1 MWLSF
6 GFQDVDDF
14 FEHEKTFLLEYHN
27 RVKDASSKSDRMI
40 RSHKSKSPLSHNL
53 HMLGKL
59 FAIYM
64 DFNQLLRM
72 RSIWVIP
79 IERVQMHF
87 FCELWVTESLWYHV
101 LMFVETSL
109 SVCPCAVHCILRLF
123 FCFILI
129 RWQIWKWVSCMFICS
144 WVSQS

>member
-27 RVKDASSKSDRMI
+27 RVKDASAKSDRMI

-109 SVCPCAVHCILRLF
+109 FVLVMCVVFYVYFLF
-123 FCFILI
+123 YINSLTNMEMGKLFVYL
-129 RWQIWKWVSCMFICS
+129 
-144 WVSQS
+144 